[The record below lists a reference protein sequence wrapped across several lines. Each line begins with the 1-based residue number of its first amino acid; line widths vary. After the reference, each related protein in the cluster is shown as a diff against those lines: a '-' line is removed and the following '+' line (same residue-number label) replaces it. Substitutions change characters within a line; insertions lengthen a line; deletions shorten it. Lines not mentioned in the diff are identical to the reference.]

1 MILRV
6 PSYYK
11 KFRCTADRCPDTCCK
26 GWEIDIDEET
36 LAYYKTL
43 QGPVAEKIRDS
54 VREGSFALDE
64 KGRCPLLN
72 EKGLCE
78 ICLAFGEEA
87 LSEVCMEYPRF
98 TMEYPGVREKTLCL
112 SCEEAARLMFSEK
125 QQMSFHEQHLAGEY
139 GEDWEPEE
147 VLLAQRLEEVRSN
160 ALLLL
165 WDRKHPITERIASYL
180 IYCRNMQTELFRTEP
195 CRERKD
201 IQSPY
206 RAFLCRLREY
216 EELETIGEEW
226 NRVKAQ
232 LLEFY
237 SEENYESAH
246 AAFLH
251 AQKHREYEYEHLMA
265 YYTFRYFMR
274 AFYDN
279 NLLDKAQFA
288 VASFLMV
295 LDIDAMNYF
304 ANGENFGLSDRIA
317 SAKIYAKEVEHSEEN
332 IELLGE
338 SFLFEDAFSV
348 EGLLA
353 QLSPYREGN
362 AL

>member
-1 MILRV
+1 
-6 PSYYK
+6 
-11 KFRCTADRCPDTCCK
+11 
-26 GWEIDIDEET
+26 
-36 LAYYKTL
+36 
-43 QGPVAEKIRDS
+43 
-54 VREGSFALDE
+54 
-64 KGRCPLLN
+64 
-72 EKGLCE
+72 
-78 ICLAFGEEA
+78 
-87 LSEVCMEYPRF
+87 
-98 TMEYPGVREKTLCL
+98 
-112 SCEEAARLMFSEK
+112 
-125 QQMSFHEQHLAGEY
+125 
-139 GEDWEPEE
+139 
-147 VLLAQRLEEVRSN
+147 
-160 ALLLL
+160 
-165 WDRKHPITERIASYL
+165 
-180 IYCRNMQTELFRTEP
+180 MQTELFRTEP
-195 CRERKD
+195 SRERKD

-251 AQKHREYEYEHLMA
+251 AQRYREYEYEHLMA